1 MLSLLQFTA
10 LMFFSMALAKGD
22 SQSDLESRSAQDS
35 SSNSYDL
42 RSDRQDSSS
51 SSYESRS
58 ARQDS
63 RSYDSYDNESRSS
76 PCRDHSMDDDYLDC
90 GGNEYYD
97 QYDVNT
103 PPHLR
108 PTVPTTLAI
117 TTTTPPS
124 NKKFDVGNFNLDEK
138 KFDFDKFL
146 DKSNLGKK
154 KLDFSKSLGKFKL
167 GKKKLDFGKFL
178 DKSKLI

>member
-1 MLSLLQFTA
+1 MLSLLQFTI
-10 LMFFSMALAKGD
+10 LMFFYMALAKGD
-22 SQSDLESRSAQDS
+22 SQSDLETRSAQDS

-42 RSDRQDSSS
+42 RSVRQDSSS

-63 RSYDSYDNESRSS
+63 RSYDSYENESRSS
-76 PCRDHSMDDDYLDC
+76 PCRDQSMDDDYLDC

-97 QYDVNT
+97 QYDINT

-124 NKKFDVGNFNLDEK
+124 NVGNRCI
-138 KFDFDKFL
+138 
-146 DKSNLGKK
+146 
-154 KLDFSKSLGKFKL
+154 SKVTRF
-167 GKKKLDFGKFL
+167 FRYRYP
-178 DKSKLI
+178 LIGTRSVIVPV